1 LLLPYDSEALSPHRR
16 VSGGLLAAFNC
27 PRVGRDESAR
37 FAASAADQRAHE
49 AHRRMSPGIATSAAT
64 LTAYTVR
71 LT

>member
-37 FAASAADQRAHE
+37 FATADQRAHE